1 MLCPFCKAANDEC
14 AEACFL
20 CGKPLFILTQGTLLA
35 SRYEIL
41 GTVGQGGMSRVYKAH
56 DRVLSETVAIK
67 VLRSELSWDP
77 VLTAR
82 FLSEIKLARKV
93 SHRNVCRIHEYGED
107 RGVRYIS
114 MEFIDGGN
122 LKDRLRN
129 GGLPVAEAFDLVAQ
143 LAEGLA
149 AVHAGGIIHRDLKA
163 SNIMIDSRGVVKL
176 MDFGIAK
183 QAAKDTDWS
192 LGSGGGHVM
201 GTPEYMSP
209 EQARGGKLDF
219 RSDIYS
225 LGCVVF
231 EIFTGRAPFKGQTP
245 VDTLF
250 KQVNEEPPLPDAD
263 LPMALVPILRKTLAK
278 KPDERFPD
286 IEGFL
291 AALRRAE
298 SGLDPGHLL

>member
-1 MLCPFCKAANDEC
+1 MRCPFCKAANDEG
-14 AEACFL
+14 AEACFV
-20 CGKPLFILTQGTLLA
+20 CGKALFVLTEGTLLA
-35 SRYEIL
+35 SRYQIL
-41 GTVGQGGMSRVYKAH
+41 GPVGQGGMSRVYQAL

-77 VLTAR
+77 ILAAR

-93 SHRNVCRIHEYGED
+93 SHRNVCRIDEYGED

-114 MEFIDGGN
+114 MEYIDGAN
-122 LKDRLRN
+122 LKDRLRD

-143 LAEGLA
+143 VAEGLE
-149 AVHAGGIIHRDLKA
+149 AVHAGGIIHRDLKT
-163 SNIMIDSRGVVKL
+163 SNIMIDSRGVVRL

-183 QAAKDTDWS
+183 QAETDTDWS
-192 LGSGGGHVM
+192 LRAGGGQVM

-231 EIFTGRAPFKGQTP
+231 EIFTGRPPFKGQTP
-245 VDTLF
+245 VATLY

-263 LPMALVPILRKTLAK
+263 LPMALLPILRRTLAK

-286 IEGFL
+286 VEGFL
-291 AALRRAE
+291 AAWRRAE
-298 SGLDPGHLL
+298 STHLH